1 MVRVVSVA
9 LLLAST
15 SALAGFATSSHKQ
28 QANRGVNWGA
38 ASAVDGKADT
48 CWMIDAEQSN
58 KGQWIHLDVPSA
70 TVDSIAV
77 VVGWDK
83 SENDF
88 FDYARMKK
96 IKIEVFDMG
105 GDAPA
110 LKHEQTADLEDKRG
124 WQVVDLTDTK
134 VGGEILG
141 GRVRVTVLEVY
152 DGKDYPNLAVS
163 DVQVRLK
170 EFSADSL
177 TLSNPPMDVAA
188 GDPFDMVDGNA
199 RTFWAPGAAVEKPGF
214 GVSAPGYG
222 LSSLGL
228 QAGPAGY
235 DRAKTVQLV
244 VNELESVHTLE
255 DSANLQWIQLPAL
268 VGYTGSAWGEI
279 KVNVMETYTTG
290 GKGVAFSE
298 AKLRAATI
306 EDF

>member
-1 MVRVVSVA
+1 
-9 LLLAST
+9 
-15 SALAGFATSSHKQ
+15 
-28 QANRGVNWGA
+28 
-38 ASAVDGKADT
+38 
-48 CWMIDAEQSN
+48 
-58 KGQWIHLDVPSA
+58 
-70 TVDSIAV
+70 
-77 VVGWDK
+77 
-83 SENDF
+83 
-88 FDYARMKK
+88 
-96 IKIEVFDMG
+96 
-105 GDAPA
+105 
-110 LKHEQTADLEDKRG
+110 
-124 WQVVDLTDTK
+124 
-134 VGGEILG
+134 
-141 GRVRVTVLEVY
+141 VY

-255 DSANLQWIQLPAL
+255 DSASLQWIQLPAL

-279 KVNVMETYTTG
+279 KVNVLETHTTG

>member
-1 MVRVVSVA
+1 
-9 LLLAST
+9 
-15 SALAGFATSSHKQ
+15 
-28 QANRGVNWGA
+28 
-38 ASAVDGKADT
+38 
-48 CWMIDAEQSN
+48 
-58 KGQWIHLDVPSA
+58 
-70 TVDSIAV
+70 
-77 VVGWDK
+77 
-83 SENDF
+83 
-88 FDYARMKK
+88 
-96 IKIEVFDMG
+96 
-105 GDAPA
+105 
-110 LKHEQTADLEDKRG
+110 
-124 WQVVDLTDTK
+124 
-134 VGGEILG
+134 
-141 GRVRVTVLEVY
+141 
-152 DGKDYPNLAVS
+152 
-163 DVQVRLK
+163 
-170 EFSADSL
+170 
-177 TLSNPPMDVAA
+177 MDVAA

-255 DSANLQWIQLPAL
+255 DSASLQWIQLPAL

-279 KVNVMETYTTG
+279 KVNVLETHTTG